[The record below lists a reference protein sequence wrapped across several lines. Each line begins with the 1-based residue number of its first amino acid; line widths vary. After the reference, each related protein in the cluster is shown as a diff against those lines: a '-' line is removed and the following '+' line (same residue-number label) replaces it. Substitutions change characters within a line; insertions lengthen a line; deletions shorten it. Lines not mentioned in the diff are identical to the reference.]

1 MATTKKT
8 TTKKATTKKATT
20 KKATTKKATTKKA
33 TTKKATAAKEFSSRT
48 VKAFHN
54 RIKDGDVDKVAA
66 DIARGMPL
74 DDCFDINGYG
84 SKGETPLGRALK
96 SKQYAV
102 AKLLLEAG
110 ADVNTKG
117 EYDYA
122 PLHHPSDPE
131 TAELLIAKGARLD
144 ARNAAGQT
152 PLHCAARR
160 KDIDCARVLLAHG
173 AEIDAEDKS
182 GQTPFEGTFHVPT
195 RDFLISQGS
204 VGLRK
209 SGGHALTPASVEAA
223 ELTDVDVNRGC
234 MGVDAEGNVWF
245 AAYGGLFRYDGAQV
259 QRYRFDASFAFGGF
273 ARGKGKSVFFSTNWG
288 LFETDVDASH
298 FRMHDA
304 TDSGL
309 HDNHITTIAGSP
321 NGDVYLACYED
332 ESDEGKY
339 VSKYDGERWQLLRPG
354 VDLPVV
360 KRIEHITVSEGGEL
374 LISVRKGFAEKRDG
388 VWQTVT
394 DFGDDNIF
402 PPSVYD
408 IVVDGRTTYFGT
420 QRGVYRRR
428 KGEYKFFRTE
438 NLAKHLCLHGETL
451 WIGTSFG
458 GVVRFDLPSGEMTT
472 FKTDNSALQHDDIS
486 GLHVAPGG
494 TIWVHAN
501 NHVARI
507 RDGVIEPVT
516 RAS

>member
-1 MATTKKT
+1 MA

-33 TTKKATAAKEFSSRT
+33 TTKKATAKEFSPRT

-54 RIKDGDVDKVAA
+54 RIKDGDVEKVAA

-74 DDCFDINGYG
+74 DDRFDFQGWG
-84 SKGETPLGRALK
+84 VKGDTPLARALMA
-96 SKQYAV
+96 KQYAV
-102 AKLLLEAG
+102 AKLLLGAG
-110 ADVNTKG
+110 ADPNIKG

-122 PLHHPSDPE
+122 PLHHPSDAE
-131 TAELLIAKGARLD
+131 TAELLIAKGGRLD

-152 PLHCAARR
+152 PLHRAACRR
-160 KDIDCARVLLAHG
+160 DIDCTRVLLAHG
-173 AEIDAEDKS
+173 AEIDAEDNS
-182 GQTPFEGTFHVPT
+182 GKTPFESTIHVLT
-195 RDFLISQGS
+195 REFLVSQGS
-204 VGLRK
+204 LGLRK
-209 SGGHALTPASVEAA
+209 SGGHALTPDSVEVA
-223 ELTDVDVNRGC
+223 ELTEVDVNRGC

-259 QRYRFDASFAFGGF
+259 QRYRFNASFAFGGF
-273 ARGKGKSVFFSTNWG
+273 ARGKGKAVFFSTNWG

-321 NGDVYLACYED
+321 SGDVYLACYED

-339 VSKYDGERWQLLRPG
+339 VSTYDGEHWQLLRPG
-354 VDLPVV
+354 VDLPVA
-360 KRIEHITVSEGGEL
+360 KRIEHITVTEDGAL
-374 LISVRKGFAEKRDG
+374 LLSVRKGFAEQRDG

-394 DFGDDNIF
+394 DFGDESIF
-402 PPSVYD
+402 PPTIYD

-428 KGEYKFFRTE
+428 KGEYTFFKTE

-451 WIGTSFG
+451 WIGTSYG
-458 GVVRFDLPSGEMTT
+458 GVVRLDLPTGEMTT
-472 FKTDNSALQHDDIS
+472 FKADNSALQHDDIS

-501 NHVARI
+501 QHVARI

-516 RAS
+516 RA